1 MKKPVVKVDFGDKK
15 GQGNSRR
22 RFIKMSGLAFAGST
36 LLYACSEDDDFN
48 PGMEPEPE
56 PTPDPDP
63 EAFDL
68 GSGDVGILNY
78 ALALEQLEAAFYQ
91 MVLDGDYFA
100 GASDEEKTIMTDLRN
115 HEVIHREVL
124 RTALN
129 SVVDEDMVIPE
140 LEFEPIILFLKPS
153 CWVCFIVK

>member
-1 MKKPVVKVDFGDKK
+1 M
-15 GQGNSRR
+15 
-22 RFIKMSGLAFAGST
+22 L
-36 LLYACSEDDDFN
+36 
-48 PGMEPEPE
+48 
-56 PTPDPDP
+56 
-63 EAFDL
+63 
-68 GSGDVGILNY
+68 

-140 LEFEPIILFLKPS
+140 LEFDFSEANVDFERMAENNS
-153 CWVCFIVK
+153 SRYSVSQGRT